1 MKGCDYLKLSED
13 IKKGI
18 SRVLFPSATDTE
30 QRKIEHLIVC
40 SEEEVEAKALTTGF
54 EDVFLIHRAIP
65 EIDMDE
71 VNTSVEL
78 FGRALSAPFIITAM
92 TGGAPETAPL
102 NEKLAK
108 AAKRTGIGI
117 GVGSQRAAIEDPSL
131 EHTYR
136 IIRDNAPENL
146 VIANLGAPQFSKG
159 YGTIEAEKA
168 IAMVDADC
176 LAIHLNALQEAIQPE
191 GDTNYSGVLYRLKE
205 LSDTLETPIIAKET
219 GAGICSEDAR
229 RLEQAG
235 VAGIDISGAGG
246 TSWAGVE
253 AIRAKN
259 RKQLDRE
266 QLGMLFWDWGI
277 PTAVTTI
284 EVVTT
289 IQGVVLSSGGIRTGL
304 DVAKALALGANAAG
318 AALPFLKVAVTPE
331 KIEKRIIE
339 YINGLKI
346 TMFLTGCRTIQ
357 DLQKRSKVVITGRTR
372 EWLQM
377 RGFDLTQYSHRCCNT
392 NNIHTSEILDPSKVQ

>member
-1 MKGCDYLKLSED
+1 MEPSED
-13 IKKGI
+13 IRKGI
-18 SRVLFPSATDTE
+18 SRVLFPSATETE

-40 SEEEVEAKALTTGF
+40 SEEEVETKVLTTGF
-54 EDVFLIHRAIP
+54 EDVFLVHRAIP

-71 VNTSVEL
+71 IDTSVEL
-78 FGRALSAPFIITAM
+78 FGRTLSAPFIITAM

-102 NEKLAK
+102 NEKLAI
-108 AAKRTGIGI
+108 AATSTGIGI
-117 GVGSQRAAIEDPSL
+117 GVGSQRAAIEDPTL
-131 EHTYR
+131 EDTYR
-136 IIRDNAPENL
+136 IIRDNAPEAL

-168 IAMVDADC
+168 IEMVEADC

-191 GDTNYSGVLYRLKE
+191 GDTNYSGVLDRLRE
-205 LSDTLETPIIAKET
+205 LSYNLKTPIIAKET
-219 GAGICSEDAR
+219 GAGICAEDAR
-229 RLEQAG
+229 RLEQVG
-235 VAGIDISGAGG
+235 VAGIDVSGVGG

-259 RKQLDRE
+259 RKQFDRE
-266 QLGMLFWDWGI
+266 QLGILFWDWGI
-277 PTAVTTI
+277 PTAATTF
-284 EVVTT
+284 EVAIT

-318 AALPFLKVAVTPE
+318 AALPFLKVADSPV
-331 KIEKRIIE
+331 KIEERIKE

-346 TMFLTGCRTIQ
+346 AMFLTGCRTIQ
-357 DLQKRSKVVITGRTR
+357 DLQEQSRVVITGNTR

-377 RGFDLTQYSHRCCNT
+377 RGFDLTPYSHGCRDTNT
-392 NNIHTSEILDPSKVQ
+392 IPTL

>member
-1 MKGCDYLKLSED
+1 MEPSED
-13 IKKGI
+13 IRKGI
-18 SRVLFPSATDTE
+18 SRVLFPSATETE

-40 SEEEVEAKALTTGF
+40 SEEEVEAKVLTTGF
-54 EDVFLIHRAIP
+54 EDVFLVHRAIP

-71 VNTSVEL
+71 IDTSVEL
-78 FGRALSAPFIITAM
+78 FGRTLSAPFIITAI

-102 NEKLAK
+102 NEKLAI
-108 AAKRTGIGI
+108 AATSTGIGI
-117 GVGSQRAAIEDPSL
+117 GVGSQRAAIEDPTL
-131 EHTYR
+131 EDTYR
-136 IIRDNAPENL
+136 IIRDNAPEAL

-168 IAMVDADC
+168 IEMVEADC

-191 GDTNYSGVLYRLKE
+191 GDTNYSGVLDRLKE
-205 LSDTLETPIIAKET
+205 LSYNLKTPIIAKET
-219 GAGICSEDAR
+219 GAGICAEDAR
-229 RLEQAG
+229 RLEQVG
-235 VAGIDISGAGG
+235 VAGIDVSGVGG

-259 RKQLDRE
+259 RKQFDRE
-266 QLGMLFWDWGI
+266 QMGILFWDWGI
-277 PTAVTTI
+277 PTAATTF
-284 EVVTT
+284 EVAIT

-318 AALPFLKVAVTPE
+318 AALPFLKVADSPV
-331 KIEKRIIE
+331 KIEERIKE

-346 TMFLTGCRTIQ
+346 AMFLTGCRTIQ
-357 DLQKRSKVVITGRTR
+357 DLQEQSRVVITGNTR

-377 RGFDLTQYSHRCCNT
+377 RGFDLTPYSHGCRDTNT
-392 NNIHTSEILDPSKVQ
+392 IPTL

>member
-1 MKGCDYLKLSED
+1 M
-13 IKKGI
+13 
-18 SRVLFPSATDTE
+18 
-30 QRKIEHLIVC
+30 
-40 SEEEVEAKALTTGF
+40 EAKALTTGF
-54 EDVFLIHRAIP
+54 EDVFLVHRAIP

-71 VNTSVEL
+71 INTSVEL
-78 FGRALSAPFIITAM
+78 FGRTLSAPFIITAM

-108 AAKRTGIGI
+108 AATRTGIGI
-117 GVGSQRAAIEDPSL
+117 GVGSQRAAIEDPTL
-131 EHTYR
+131 EYTYR
-136 IIRDNAPENL
+136 IIRDNAPEAL

-159 YGTIEAEKA
+159 YGSIEAEKA
-168 IAMVDADC
+168 IEMVEADC

-191 GDTNYSGVLYRLKE
+191 GDTNYSGVLDRLKE
-205 LSDTLETPIIAKET
+205 LSYTLKTPIIAKET
-219 GAGICSEDAR
+219 GAGICAEDAH

-235 VAGIDISGAGG
+235 VAGIDVSGVGG

-259 RKQLDRE
+259 RKQFDRE
-266 QLGMLFWDWGI
+266 QLGILFWDWGI
-277 PTAVTTI
+277 PTAATTI
-284 EVVTT
+284 EVSTT

-331 KIEKRIIE
+331 KIEERIKE

-346 TMFLTGCRTIQ
+346 AMFLTGCKSIQ
-357 DLQKRSKVVITGRTR
+357 DLQERSRVVITGRTR

-377 RGFDLTQYSHRCCNT
+377 RGFDLTPYSNGCRETNT
-392 NNIHTSEILDPSKVQ
+392 ISTP

>member
-1 MKGCDYLKLSED
+1 MEPSED
-13 IKKGI
+13 IRKGI
-18 SRVLFPSATDTE
+18 SRVLFPSATETE

-40 SEEEVEAKALTTGF
+40 SEEEVEAKVLTTGF
-54 EDVFLIHRAIP
+54 EDVFLVHRAIP

-71 VNTSVEL
+71 IDTSVEL
-78 FGRALSAPFIITAM
+78 FGRTLSAPFIITAI

-102 NEKLAK
+102 NEKLAI
-108 AAKRTGIGI
+108 AATSTGIGI
-117 GVGSQRAAIEDPSL
+117 GVGSQRAAIEDPTL
-131 EHTYR
+131 EDTYR
-136 IIRDNAPENL
+136 IIRDNAPEAL

-168 IAMVDADC
+168 IEMVEADC

-191 GDTNYSGVLYRLKE
+191 GDTNYSGVLDRLKE
-205 LSDTLETPIIAKET
+205 LSNNLKTPIIAKET
-219 GAGICSEDAR
+219 GAGICAEDAR
-229 RLEQAG
+229 RLEQVG
-235 VAGIDISGAGG
+235 VAGIDVSGVGG

-259 RKQLDRE
+259 RKQFDRE
-266 QLGMLFWDWGI
+266 QMGILFWDWGI
-277 PTAVTTI
+277 PTAATTF
-284 EVVTT
+284 EVAIT

-318 AALPFLKVAVTPE
+318 AALPFLKVADSPV
-331 KIEKRIIE
+331 KIEERIKE

-346 TMFLTGCRTIQ
+346 AMFLTGCRTIQ
-357 DLQKRSKVVITGRTR
+357 DLQEQSRVVITGKTR

-377 RGFDLTQYSHRCCNT
+377 RGFDLTPYSHGCRDTNT
-392 NNIHTSEILDPSKVQ
+392 IPTL

>member
-1 MKGCDYLKLSED
+1 LEPSED
-13 IKKGI
+13 IRKGI
-18 SRVLFPSATDTE
+18 SRVLFPSATETE

-40 SEEEVEAKALTTGF
+40 SEEEVEAKVLTTGF
-54 EDVFLIHRAIP
+54 EDVFLVHRAIP

-71 VNTSVEL
+71 IDTSVEL
-78 FGRALSAPFIITAM
+78 FGRTLSAPFIITAI

-102 NEKLAK
+102 NEKLAI
-108 AAKRTGIGI
+108 AATSTGIGI
-117 GVGSQRAAIEDPSL
+117 GVGSQRAAIEDPTL
-131 EHTYR
+131 EDTYR
-136 IIRDNAPENL
+136 IIRDNAPEAL

-168 IAMVDADC
+168 IEMVEADC

-191 GDTNYSGVLYRLKE
+191 GDTNYSGVLDRLKE
-205 LSDTLETPIIAKET
+205 LSYNLKTPIIAKET
-219 GAGICSEDAR
+219 GAGICAEDAR
-229 RLEQAG
+229 RLEQVG
-235 VAGIDISGAGG
+235 VAGIDVSGVGG

-259 RKQLDRE
+259 RKQFDRE
-266 QLGMLFWDWGI
+266 QMGILFWDWGI
-277 PTAVTTI
+277 PTAATTF
-284 EVVTT
+284 EVAIT

-318 AALPFLKVAVTPE
+318 AALPFLKVADSPV
-331 KIEKRIIE
+331 KIEERIKE

-346 TMFLTGCRTIQ
+346 AMFLTGCRTIQ
-357 DLQKRSKVVITGRTR
+357 DLQEQSRVVITGNTR

-377 RGFDLTQYSHRCCNT
+377 RGFDLTPYSHGCRDTNT
-392 NNIHTSEILDPSKVQ
+392 IPTL